1 MRARRSPLAVLVLA
15 LAVLTA
21 LPLYAAP
28 SASALAESP
37 RLLSGLFDLLAD
49 LHKRLGFVWQMEGS
63 GVDPFGGRGTPP
75 TPPTQGAPGSA
86 GGSSE
91 SLLGALAGG

>member
-1 MRARRSPLAVLVLA
+1 MRARRSSLAVFVLA

-21 LPLYAAP
+21 LPLHAAP
-28 SASALAESP
+28 SPSFSAESP
-37 RLLSGLFDLLAD
+37 RLLSGLFDLLAG
-49 LHKRLGFVWQMEGS
+49 LYERFGFVWQMEGS

-86 GGSSE
+86 GGSGE
-91 SLLGALAGG
+91 SLLGALVGG